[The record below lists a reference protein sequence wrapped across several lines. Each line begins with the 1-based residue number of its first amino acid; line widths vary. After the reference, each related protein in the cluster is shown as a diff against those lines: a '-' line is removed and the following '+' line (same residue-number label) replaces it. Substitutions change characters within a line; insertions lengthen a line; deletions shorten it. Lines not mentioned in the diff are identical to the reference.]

1 MSAVARYYDKEK
13 NAEGASLAG
22 VPLRDL
28 TEEDFE
34 ALPAHLQR
42 SVDALPFYR
51 RTNPNPTRRKAE
63 PKSEAA
69 EAPATD
75 EKAEG

>member
-42 SVDALPFYR
+42 SVDAQRAARPSQRARPLR
-51 RTNPNPTRRKAE
+51 RPLLTRRLKA
-63 PKSEAA
+63 S
-69 EAPATD
+69 
-75 EKAEG
+75 GSQ